1 MPHGPDEPTDRRP
14 PPLSPIGTLLR
25 LAVIGAIMVVVA
37 GSFAFAG
44 GWLTPGA
51 LTPASLIDTFEQ
63 VGGVHPGFRRNHAK
77 GVCIAGTFE
86 SNGSGARL
94 SKALVFTQGS
104 VPVLGR
110 FSFAGSQP
118 DVADAPTLVRAM
130 ALRFALPDGEEWR
143 TAMVDIPVF
152 IVNTIEGF
160 YEQLAAGVPDPAT
173 GKPDPAKMAA
183 FVAHHPEFTR
193 AIEIVKTRA
202 PSSGFDNTTFYGL
215 NAFRFVN
222 EAGTATPV
230 RWSVVPLQ
238 PFAAAAPVPPGE
250 PDKNYL
256 FDAVIAR
263 VAQQKLQWHLVVTV
277 GQAGDPTNDP
287 TVPWPEGRER
297 VDVGTITID
306 RVADEETGGCRDI
319 TFDPLVL
326 PSGIEPSDDPLLSA
340 RSAAYSQS
348 LIRRDGEAKTPSA
361 VSTGGKSEGTGS

>member
-1 MPHGPDEPTDRRP
+1 MSGEAENRP
-14 PPLSPIGTLLR
+14 PPLSPIAVLAR
-25 LAVIGAIMVVVA
+25 LAVIGVVVLAVA
-37 GSFAFAG
+37 GSFAYAG
-44 GWLTPGA
+44 GWLSPGA
-51 LTPASLIDTFEQ
+51 LTPFSLIDTFEQ
-63 VGGVHPGFRRNHAK
+63 VSGVHLGFRRNHAK
-77 GVCIAGTFE
+77 GVCIAGSFE
-86 SNGSGARL
+86 SNGAGVRL
-94 SKALVFTQGS
+94 SKAVVFQPGS

-110 FSFAGSQP
+110 FSFAGGQP
-118 DVADAPTLVRAM
+118 DVADAPMLVRAM

-143 TAMVDIPVF
+143 MAMIDIPVF

-160 YEQLAAGVPDPAT
+160 YEQLATERPDPAT
-173 GKPDPAKMAA
+173 GKPDPAKMTA

-193 AIEIVKTRA
+193 AIGIIKSR
-202 PSSGFDNTTFYGL
+202 PMSSGFDNTTFNGL

-222 EAGTATPV
+222 EAGASVPV

-238 PFAAAAPVPPGE
+238 PFAEAAPVPAGE

-263 VAQQKLQWHLVVTV
+263 IAQQKLQWHLVVTV

-287 TVPWPEGRER
+287 TIPWPEGREK

-306 RVADEETGGCRDI
+306 RVADEAVGGCRDV

>member
-1 MPHGPDEPTDRRP
+1 MSDESGSQR
-14 PPLSPIGTLLR
+14 LSPISVLFR
-25 LAVIGAIMVVVA
+25 LAVIGVIVLAVA
-37 GSFAFAG
+37 GSFAYAG
-44 GWLTPGA
+44 GWLSPGA

-63 VGGVHPGFRRNHAK
+63 VGGLHLGFRRNHAK
-77 GVCIAGTFE
+77 GVCIAGSFE
-86 SNGSGARL
+86 SNGAGARL
-94 SKALVFTQGS
+94 SKALVFQPGS
-104 VPVLGR
+104 VAVLGR

-118 DVADAPTLVRAM
+118 EVADAPTLVRAM

-143 TAMVDIPVF
+143 TAMIDIPVF
-152 IVNTIEGF
+152 VVNSIEAF
-160 YEQLAAGVPDPAT
+160 YEQLAAGRPDPAT
-173 GKPDPAKMAA
+173 GKPDPAKMTA

-193 AIEIVKTRA
+193 AIEIIKKGA
-202 PSSGFDNTTFYGL
+202 KSSGFDNTTFNAL

-222 EAGTATPV
+222 EAGIATPV

-238 PFAAAAPVPPGE
+238 PFAAAEPIPASE

-256 FDAVIAR
+256 FDAVIAKI
-263 VAQQKLQWHLVVTV
+263 AQQKLQWHLVVTV
-277 GQAGDPTNDP
+277 GQAGDATNDP
-287 TVPWPEGRER
+287 TIPWPESREH

-340 RSAAYSQS
+340 RSAAYLNS
-348 LIRRDGEAKTPSA
+348 LKRRDGEAKTPSP